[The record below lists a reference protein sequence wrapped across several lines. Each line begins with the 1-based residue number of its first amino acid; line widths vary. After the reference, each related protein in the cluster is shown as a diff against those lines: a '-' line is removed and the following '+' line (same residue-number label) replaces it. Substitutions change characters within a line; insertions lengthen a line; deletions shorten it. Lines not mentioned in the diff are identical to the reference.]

1 MIIRLIGMRKLVRFA
16 LAALFVTSS
25 STVAHAAITGTII
38 DMDGKPVA
46 GATIRAFASESSA
59 ALRARLMAG
68 KADRDPGA
76 TAKSSDSGSF
86 TIDLKSSPAVD
97 LEIEASDHPPTTIAT
112 VDGDDIGVIQL
123 AAQPVAKIRVTSGGK
138 PVANA
143 NILSGSEVRKTDT
156 AGETPVFGIGSVY
169 VVHPD
174 FAAGVRRDMNGA
186 VSSAHEIKLSSGVTV
201 SGKVVNT
208 AGPVPHAIV
217 SINGWPLAESAD
229 DGTFVVAHAPQGWQ
243 SLTAVRGNEIGSASR
258 PAKAGAVEIRLSK
271 GETFTGTVRDSV
283 TGAAVAGARM
293 SLTESADSFPTTAVS
308 DAKGRFTFG
317 PLLARS
323 YQIEGMHPSYGI
335 ASAAVLVPHVTTRAF
350 TALPVAHARGRVV
363 DEEKKPVAGAMV
375 SSPVSSGARRPSTLT
390 NAAGE
395 FAIRVVTSA
404 TPFALPIYAMKHGY
418 AGGMLEARK
427 WQPGETRN
435 DIVITLVRGFTIPVR
450 VLDRQHQP
458 VAHAY
463 VSLTRTGDRTRPR
476 QTAQQGFLF
485 PAECDDPTRPDC
497 RRTGADGS
505 VIFRTSEGPHAVFV
519 TGDEVAPKR
528 VPSVELTARSEPVVV
543 EVDRGVT
550 ISGRVVHA
558 DGTPV
563 AGAIV
568 EMPRSPIA
576 PRNATTDSDGS
587 FTIVGIAAGATTL
600 TALSSD
606 RHMTSAPVPVTA
618 PAKNVT
624 ITMPHGARIEGRV
637 VDRGTKQPV
646 TDFTVSV
653 PSRGARLGPG
663 PTPQQVHADD
673 GSYAIDNVP
682 PGTTQIAVTATGYV
696 TATRSDIT
704 PEEGKTVSGIDV
716 QLDRGASITGRV
728 TSAGAPVAGAQVSVT
743 ANRMPFFGGTTTD
756 ADGNYTVDGVA
767 EGERTLQFQRTGF
780 IVLHK
785 TVEVTAGKDLR
796 LDVELDHGAEI
807 RGRVTDRAGHNIPG
821 ANVAI
826 TGDRSGPSNMV
837 QTDLDGSFV
846 MQGLATGTYR
856 VTARKEGY
864 VSGDAN
870 DVTVPQS
877 QPLTFA
883 LDNGATITGR
893 VTGLSPEDLAQVV
906 VVASG
911 GTSRNQTPVDSA
923 GNFALHGMP
932 DGSIRV
938 AAMLSTAGR
947 NRMALPKTIVVENG
961 AAPPVELDF
970 NEGITISGH
979 VTHAG
984 VAVSMGSIMFSPT
997 PQTAQKNASVP
1008 GVQMGQIGGSGMI
1021 SADGSYAITL
1031 QAPGD
1036 YNVHINGQNL
1046 AYLTTYTA
1054 SSSATFDVDIRGAML
1069 RGHVVDAAT
1078 GAPLANAQ
1086 VMVFSRTVPAT
1097 GSATTDSEGHFAI
1110 DALVDAIYEVR
1121 ATREPYSAATQQ
1133 VTVSGGSAPEVEVRL
1148 EQAPAVTFHVT
1159 DSVTGAPVDASVM
1172 VTTDQH
1178 ANPSQA
1184 QRVENGV
1191 LKAWLKPG
1199 SYIALTFARFY
1210 VGKTTNFT
1218 TPPADVQLTLV
1229 HGGQLIIDAKSAQQV
1244 RLDQLGTRLPGPVR
1258 QGINGPYPTMPPG
1271 SYLLSVLD
1279 NSGSVVRTV
1288 PVVIVAG
1295 ETTTIQLP

>member
-1 MIIRLIGMRKLVRFA
+1 MIIRPMCMRKLARLA

-25 STVAHAAITGTII
+25 STIAHAAITGTII

-46 GATIRAFASESSA
+46 GATIRAFAPEGSV
-59 ALRARLMAG
+59 ALRARLVAG

-86 TIDLKSSPAVD
+86 TIDLKGSPAAD
-97 LEIEASDHPPTTIAT
+97 LEIEAPDHPRTTIAT

-123 AAQPVAKIRVTSGGK
+123 AAPPVAKIRVTSGGK

-143 NILSGSEVRKTDT
+143 IVLSGTEARKTD
-156 AGETPVFGIGSVY
+156 AVGETPAFGFGSFY

-174 FAAGVRRDMNGA
+174 FAAGPRRDTNGT
-186 VSSAHEIKLSSGVTV
+186 VSSVYEIKLSSGVSV
-201 SGKVVNT
+201 RGKVVNA
-208 AGPVPHAIV
+208 AGPVPHAVV

-229 DGTFVVAHAPQGWQ
+229 DGSFVVAHAPEGWQ
-243 SLTAVRGNEIGSASR
+243 SLTAVRGNDIGAATR
-258 PAKAGAVEIRLSK
+258 PAKAGAVEIRLAK

-293 SLTESADSFPTTAVS
+293 SLNEATDSFPATSVS
-308 DAKGRFTFG
+308 DARGRFTFG
-317 PLLARS
+317 PLLSRT

-335 ASAAVLVPHVTTRAF
+335 ASAAVLVPHVTARAF
-350 TALPVAHARGRVV
+350 AALPVAHARGRVV
-363 DEEKKPVAGAMV
+363 DEEKKPVAGAIV
-375 SSPVSSGARRPSTLT
+375 SSPVTTGPRRPSTLT

-395 FAIRVVTSA
+395 FVIRVVTSA
-404 TPFALPIYAMKHGY
+404 TPFALPIYALKRGY

-450 VLDRQHQP
+450 VRDRQHQP
-458 VAHAY
+458 VEHAY
-463 VSLTRTGDRTRPR
+463 VNLTRTGD
-476 QTAQQGFLF
+476 TAQQGFFF
-485 PAECDDPTRPDC
+485 PAECDDPSRQDC

-505 VIFRTSEGPHAVFV
+505 VVFRTSEGQHFVFV

-528 VPSVELTARSEPVVV
+528 VPAVTITARSEAVVV

-550 ISGRVVHA
+550 VSGRVVHA

-568 EMPRSPIA
+568 ELPRSQIA
-576 PRNATTDSDGS
+576 PRNATADSDGA
-587 FTIVGIAAGATTL
+587 FTLVGVAAGSTSL

-606 RHMTSAPVPVTA
+606 RRLSSAPVPVTA

-653 PSRGARLGPG
+653 PSRGRPGPG
-663 PTPQQVHADD
+663 PTPQQVHTDD
-673 GSYAIDNVP
+673 GSYAIDNVT
-682 PGTTQIAVTATGYV
+682 PGTAQIVVTATGFV

-704 PEEGKTVSGIDV
+704 AEEGKTASGIDV

-728 TSAGAPVAGAQVSVT
+728 TSGGAAVAGAQVAVT

-756 ADGNYTVDGVA
+756 ADGNYTLDGVA

-785 TVEVTAGKDLR
+785 TVEVTAGKDLH

-821 ANVAI
+821 ANVAVA
-826 TGDRSGPSNMV
+826 GDRSGPSNMT

-846 MQGLATGTYR
+846 MQGLATGSYHL
-856 VTARKEGY
+856 TARKDGY
-864 VSGDAN
+864 VSEDAN
-870 DVTVPQS
+870 DVAVPQS

-883 LDNGATITGR
+883 LDHGATITGR
-893 VTGLSPEDLAQVV
+893 VTGLAPEELAQVV

-911 GTSRNQTPVDSA
+911 GMSRNQTPVDAA
-923 GNFALHGMP
+923 GNFTLPGMP
-932 DGSIRV
+932 DGRIRV
-938 AAMLSTAGR
+938 DAMLSMPGR
-947 NRMALPKTIVVENG
+947 NRTALPKTIVVENG

-970 NEGITISGH
+970 SAGITISGH

-984 VAVSMGSIMFSPT
+984 VAVSMGSITFSPT
-997 PQTAQKNASVP
+997 PQTAQKNAAA
-1008 GVQMGQIGGSGMI
+1008 QMGQSGGSGMI
-1021 SADGSYAITL
+1021 SPDGSYVITL
-1031 QAPGD
+1031 QTPGD
-1036 YNVHINGQNL
+1036 YNVHINGQSL
-1046 AYLTTYTA
+1046 AYQTTYTA
-1054 SSSATFDVDIRGAML
+1054 SSSGTFDVDIRGAML

-1078 GAPLANAQ
+1078 GAPLANTQ
-1086 VMVFSRTVPAT
+1086 VLVMSRAVQAS

-1110 DALVDAIYEVR
+1110 DALVDAIYDLR
-1121 ATREPYSAATQQ
+1121 ATREPYSVATQQ
-1133 VTVSGGSAPEVEVRL
+1133 VTVSGGSAPDVEVRL

-1159 DSVTGAPVDASVM
+1159 DSVTGAPVDASIM
-1172 VTTDQH
+1172 VTTEQH
-1178 ANPSQA
+1178 TNPAQA
-1184 QRVENGV
+1184 QRVESGV
-1191 LKAWLKPG
+1191 FKAWLKPG
-1199 SYIALTFARFY
+1199 NYIAAAFARY
-1210 VGKTTNFT
+1210 YIGKTTNFT

-1229 HGGQLIIDAKSAQQV
+1229 RGGQMIIEAKSAQQV
-1244 RLDQLGTRLPGPVR
+1244 RLDQLGGRLPGPIHP
-1258 QGINGPYPTMPPG
+1258 GINGPYPTIPPG
-1271 SYLLSVLD
+1271 AYLLSILD

-1295 ETTTIQLP
+1295 ETTTVQLP

>member
-1 MIIRLIGMRKLVRFA
+1 MIIRLIGMRKLARFA

-46 GATIRAFASESSA
+46 GATIRAFAPESSA

-68 KADRDPGA
+68 KADRDLGA
-76 TAKSSDSGSF
+76 TAKSSDNGSF

-97 LEIEASDHPPTTIAT
+97 LEIEAPDHPRTTVAT
-112 VDGDDIGVIQL
+112 VDGDDLGVIQL

-143 NILSGSEVRKTDT
+143 IVLSGSEVRKTDT
-156 AGETPVFGIGSVY
+156 AGETPAFGFGPIY
-169 VVHPD
+169 VIHPD
-174 FAAGVRRDMNGA
+174 FAPGPRRDANGT
-186 VSSAHEIKLSSGVTV
+186 VSSLYEIKLSSGVSV
-201 SGKVVNT
+201 RGKVVNA

-229 DGTFVVAHAPQGWQ
+229 DGSFVVAHAPDGWQ
-243 SLTAVRGNEIGSASR
+243 SLTAVRGNEIGTATR

-271 GETFTGTVRDSV
+271 GETFTGNVRDSV
-283 TGAAVAGARM
+283 TGAPVAGARM
-293 SLTESADSFPTTAVS
+293 SLNESADSFPTTAVS

-317 PLLARS
+317 PLLAHS

-335 ASAAVLVPHVTTRAF
+335 ASAAVLVPHVTTRSFA
-350 TALPVAHARGRVV
+350 ALPVAHARGRVV
-363 DEEKKPVAGAMV
+363 DEEKKPVAGAIV
-375 SSPVSSGARRPSTLT
+375 TSPITTGPRRPSTLT

-395 FAIRVVTSA
+395 FVIRVVTSA
-404 TPFALPIYAMKHGY
+404 TPSALPIYAMKQGY

-463 VSLTRTGDRTRPR
+463 VNLTRIGDNS
-476 QTAQQGFLF
+476 QQGFF
-485 PAECDDPTRPDC
+485 APAQCDDPSRPDC

-505 VIFRTSEGPHAVFV
+505 VVFRTSEGPHSVFV

-528 VPSVELTARSEPVVV
+528 VPRVALTARSEPLVV

-563 AGAIV
+563 TGAIV
-568 EMPRSPIA
+568 ELPRSPIA
-576 PRNATTDSDGS
+576 PRNATTDSDGA
-587 FTIVGIAAGATTL
+587 FTLVGVAAGSTSL

-606 RHMTSAPVPVTA
+606 RRLSSAPVPVTA

-653 PSRGARLGPG
+653 PSRGRPGPG

-682 PGTTQIAVTATGYV
+682 PGTAQINVTATGFV

-704 PEEGKTVSGIDV
+704 AEEGKTVSGIDV

-728 TSAGAPVAGAQVSVT
+728 TSGGAPVAGAQVSLT

-756 ADGNYTVDGVA
+756 ADGNYTLDGVA
-767 EGERTLQFQRTGF
+767 EGERSIQFQRTGF
-780 IVLHK
+780 IILHK
-785 TVEVTAGKDLR
+785 TVEVTAGKDLH

-826 TGDRSGPSNMV
+826 SGDRGAPSNMV

-846 MQGLATGTYR
+846 MQGLATGSYHL
-856 VTARKEGY
+856 TARKEGY
-864 VSGDAN
+864 VSQDAN

-883 LDNGATITGR
+883 LDHGATITGR

-906 VVASG
+906 VAASG
-911 GTSRNQTPVDSA
+911 GTSHNQTAVDSA
-923 GNFALHGMP
+923 GNFTLLGMP
-932 DGSIRV
+932 DGRIRV
-938 AAMLSTAGR
+938 DAFISMPGK
-947 NRMALPKTIVVENG
+947 NRTALPKTIDVENG

-970 NEGITISGH
+970 SEGITINGH

-984 VAVSMGSIMFSPT
+984 VAVSMASIMFSPT
-997 PQTAQKNASVP
+997 PQTAQKIVAA
-1008 GVQMGQIGGSGMI
+1008 QMGRAGGSGMI
-1021 SADGSYAITL
+1021 SSDGSYMVTL
-1031 QAPGD
+1031 LTPGD
-1036 YNVHINGQNL
+1036 YIVRINGQGL
-1046 AYLTTYTA
+1046 AYQTTYTA
-1054 SSSATFDVDIRGAML
+1054 SSSGTFDVDIRGAML
-1069 RGHVVDAAT
+1069 RGHVVDAET

-1086 VMVFSRTVPAT
+1086 VMVFSRAVPAS
-1097 GSATTDSEGHFAI
+1097 GSATTDSEGHFAV
-1110 DALVDAIYEVR
+1110 DALVDAVYDLR
-1121 ATREPYSAATQQ
+1121 ATREPYSTATQQ

-1159 DSVTGAPVDASVM
+1159 DSVTGAPVDASIM
-1172 VTTDQH
+1172 VTTGQH
-1178 ANPSQA
+1178 ANPAQA
-1184 QRVENGV
+1184 QRVESGV

-1199 SYIALTFARFY
+1199 NYVASTFARFY
-1210 VGKTTNFT
+1210 VGKNMNFT

-1244 RLDQLGTRLPGPVR
+1244 RLEQLGTRLPGPIR

>member
-1 MIIRLIGMRKLVRFA
+1 MIIRPIDMRKLARLAF
-16 LAALFVTSS
+16 AALLVTSS
-25 STVAHAAITGTII
+25 STIAHAAITGTII

-59 ALRARLMAG
+59 AMRARLVAG

-97 LEIEASDHPPTTIAT
+97 LEIEASDHPRTTIAT

-138 PVANA
+138 AVANA
-143 NILSGSEVRKTDT
+143 IVLSGSEVRKTDT

-174 FAAGVRRDMNGA
+174 FAAGLRRDMNGA
-186 VSSAHEIKLSSGVTV
+186 ISSAHEIKLSSGVSV
-201 SGKVVNT
+201 RGKVVNAT
-208 AGPVPHAIV
+208 GPVPHAIV

-229 DGTFVVAHAPQGWQ
+229 DGTFVVTHAPEGWQ
-243 SLTAVRGNEIGSASR
+243 SLTAVRGNEIGAVTR
-258 PAKAGAVEIRLSK
+258 PAKAGAVEIRLAK

-293 SLTESADSFPTTAVS
+293 SLNESAESFPTAAVS

-350 TALPVAHARGRVV
+350 AALPVAHARGRVI
-363 DEEKKPVAGAMV
+363 DEEKKPVAGAVV
-375 SSPVSSGARRPSTLT
+375 SSPITTGPRRPSTLT

-395 FAIRVVTSA
+395 FVIRVVTSA
-404 TPFALPIYAMKHGY
+404 TPLALPIYATKHGY
-418 AGGMLEARK
+418 AGGMMEARK

-435 DIVITLVRGFTIPVR
+435 DIVITLVRGFTIPVCVR
-450 VLDRQHQP
+450 DRQHQP
-458 VAHAY
+458 VEHAY
-463 VSLTRTGDRTRPR
+463 VNLTRVGDN
-476 QTAQQGFLF
+476 AQQGFF
-485 PAECDDPTRPDC
+485 SSAQCDDPSLPDC

-505 VIFRTSEGPHAVFV
+505 VVFRTSEGRHSVFV

-528 VPSVELTARSEPVVV
+528 VPSVTLTARSEPLVV

-637 VDRGTKQPV
+637 VDRGTKHPV

-653 PSRGARLGPG
+653 PSRGGRPGPG

-673 GSYAIDNVP
+673 GSYAIDNVA
-682 PGTTQIAVTATGYV
+682 PGTAQVAVTATGYV

-704 PEEGKTVSGIDV
+704 AEEGKTVSGIDV

-728 TSAGAPVAGAQVSVT
+728 TSGGAPVAGVQVSLA
-743 ANRMPFFGGTTTD
+743 ANRMPVFGGMTTD
-756 ADGNYTVDGVA
+756 ADGNYTIDGVA

-785 TVEVTAGKDLR
+785 TVEVAAGKDLR

-826 TGDRSGPSNMV
+826 TGDRSAPSNMT

-846 MQGLATGTYR
+846 MQGLATGSYR
-856 VTARKEGY
+856 VTARKDGY
-864 VSGDAN
+864 VSEDAN

-883 LDNGATITGR
+883 LDHGATITGR
-893 VTGLSPEDLAQVV
+893 VTGLAPEDLAQVV

-911 GTSRNQTPVDSA
+911 GTSRNQTPVDAA
-923 GNFALHGMP
+923 GNFTLPGMP
-932 DGSIRV
+932 DGRIRV
-938 AAMLSTAGR
+938 DAMLSTPGR
-947 NRMALPKTIVVENG
+947 NRTALPKIIVVENG

-970 NEGITISGH
+970 SDGITISGH

-984 VAVSMGSIMFSPT
+984 VAVSMASIMFSPT
-997 PQTAQKNASVP
+997 PQTAQKNAAA
-1008 GVQMGQIGGSGMI
+1008 QIGRSGGSGMI
-1021 SADGSYAITL
+1021 SPDGSYVVTL
-1031 QAPGD
+1031 LTPGD
-1036 YNVHINGQNL
+1036 YYVHINGQSL
-1046 AYLTTYTA
+1046 AYQTTYTA
-1054 SSSATFDVDIRGAML
+1054 SSSGTFDVDIRGAML

-1086 VMVFSRTVPAT
+1086 VIVFARVVQASS
-1097 GSATTDSEGHFAI
+1097 SAMTDSEGHFAI
-1110 DALVDAIYEVR
+1110 DALVDAVYDLR
-1121 ATREPYSAATQQ
+1121 ATREPYSVATQQ

-1159 DSVTGAPVDASVM
+1159 DSVTGAPVDASIM
-1172 VTTDQH
+1172 VATEQH
-1178 ANPSQA
+1178 TNPAQA
-1184 QRVENGV
+1184 QRVESGV
-1191 LKAWLKPG
+1191 LKAWLQPG
-1199 SYIALTFARFY
+1199 NYVASTFARY
-1210 VGKTTNFT
+1210 YIGKTANFT
-1218 TPPADVQLTLV
+1218 TPSADVQLTLV
-1229 HGGQLIIDAKSAQQV
+1229 HGGQLIIEAKSAQQV
-1244 RLDQLGTRLPGPVR
+1244 RIDQIGAGFPGPVR
-1258 QGINGPYPTMPPG
+1258 PGINGPYPTMPPG

>member
-1 MIIRLIGMRKLVRFA
+1 MMIRLIDMRKLARFA

-25 STVAHAAITGTII
+25 STIAHAAITGTII

-46 GATIRAFASESSA
+46 GATIRAFAPESSA
-59 ALRARLMAG
+59 ALRARLVAG

-76 TAKSSDSGSF
+76 TAKSSDSGTFS
-86 TIDLKSSPAVD
+86 IDLKSSPAVD
-97 LEIEASDHPPTTIAT
+97 LEIEAPDHPRTTIAT

-123 AAQPVAKIRVTSGGK
+123 AAPPVAKIRVTSGGK

-143 NILSGSEVRKTDT
+143 IVLSGSEVRKTDD

-174 FAAGVRRDMNGA
+174 FAPGSRRDMNGA
-186 VSSAHEIKLSSGVTV
+186 ISSLHEIKLSRGVSV
-201 SGKVVNT
+201 RGRVVNG

-217 SINGWPLAESAD
+217 SVNGWPLAESAD
-229 DGTFVVAHAPQGWQ
+229 DGTFVVAHAPDGWQ
-243 SLTAVRGNEIGSASR
+243 LLTAARGNEIGAATR
-258 PAKAGAVEIRLSK
+258 PAKTGAVEIRLAK

-293 SLTESADSFPTTAVS
+293 SLNEGADSLPATAVS

-317 PLLARS
+317 PLLSRT

-350 TALPVAHARGRVV
+350 AALPVAHARGRVV
-363 DEEKKPVAGAMV
+363 DEEKKPVAGAIV
-375 SSPVSSGARRPSTLT
+375 TSPVTTGPRRPSTLT

-404 TPFALPIYAMKHGY
+404 TPFALPIYASKRGY

-435 DIVITLVRGFTIPVR
+435 DIVITLVRGFAIAVR
-450 VLDRQHQP
+450 VRDRQHQP
-458 VAHAY
+458 VEHAY
-463 VSLTRTGDRTRPR
+463 VNLTRTGDG
-476 QTAQQGFLF
+476 AQQGFF
-485 PAECDDPTRPDC
+485 APAACDDPTRQDC
-497 RRTGADGS
+497 RRTSADGS
-505 VIFRTSEGPHAVFV
+505 VVFRTSEGPHSVFV

-528 VPSVELTARSEPVVV
+528 VPSVTLTARSEPLVV

-568 EMPRSPIA
+568 ELPRSPIA
-576 PRNATTDSDGS
+576 PRNATADSDGA
-587 FTIVGIAAGATTL
+587 FTLVGIAAGPTSL
-600 TALSSD
+600 TAVSSD
-606 RHMTSAPVPVTA
+606 RRLSSAPVPVTA

-637 VDRGTKQPV
+637 VDRATKQPV

-653 PSRGARLGPG
+653 PSRGRPGPS

-673 GSYAIDNVP
+673 GSYAIDNVA
-682 PGTTQIAVTATGYV
+682 PGTFQIAVTATGFV
-696 TATRSDIT
+696 TATRTDIT
-704 PEEGKTVSGIDV
+704 AEEGKTVSGIDV

-728 TSAGAPVAGAQVSVT
+728 TSGGAPVAGAQVAVT

-756 ADGNYTVDGVA
+756 ADGNYTLDGVA
-767 EGERTLQFQRTGF
+767 EGERTLQFTRTGY

-785 TVEVTAGKDLR
+785 TVEVTAAKDLH

-826 TGDRSGPSNMV
+826 AGDRSGPSNMT

-846 MQGLATGTYR
+846 MQGLATGSYR

-864 VSGDAN
+864 VSEDVN
-870 DVTVPQS
+870 DVTVPQT

-883 LDNGATITGR
+883 LDHGATITGR
-893 VTGLSPEDLAQVV
+893 VTGLAPEELAQVV

-923 GNFALHGMP
+923 GNFTLHGMP
-932 DGSIRV
+932 DGRIRV
-938 AAMLSTAGR
+938 DAMLSTAGR
-947 NRMALPKTIVVENG
+947 NRTALPKIIVVENG

-970 NEGITISGH
+970 SEGITISGH

-984 VAVSMGSIMFSPT
+984 AAVSMASIIFFPT
-997 PQTAQKNASVP
+997 PQTAQKNAAA
-1008 GVQMGQIGGSGMI
+1008 QMGQGGGSGMI
-1021 SADGSYAITL
+1021 SPDGSYVVTL
-1031 QAPGD
+1031 MMPGD
-1036 YNVHINGQNL
+1036 YNVRINGQNL
-1046 AYLTTYTA
+1046 AYQTTYTA
-1054 SSSATFDVDIRGAML
+1054 TSSSTFDIDIHGAML

-1078 GAPLANAQ
+1078 GAPLANVQ
-1086 VMVFSRTVPAT
+1086 VMVFSRAVQAN
-1097 GSATTDSEGHFAI
+1097 GSATTDSDGHFAI
-1110 DALVDAIYEVR
+1110 DALIDAIYDLR
-1121 ATREPYSAATQQ
+1121 ATREPYSVATQQ

-1178 ANPSQA
+1178 ANPAQA
-1184 QRVENGV
+1184 QRVESGV

-1199 SYIALTFARFY
+1199 NYIAAVFGRY
-1210 VGKTTNFT
+1210 YIGKTTNFT
-1218 TPPADVQLTLV
+1218 TPPADVQITLV
-1229 HGGQLIIDAKSAQQV
+1229 RGGQMIIEAKSAQQV
-1244 RLDQLGTRLPGPVR
+1244 RLDQLGGRLPGPVHP
-1258 QGINGPYPTMPPG
+1258 GINGPYPTIAPG

-1295 ETTTIQLP
+1295 ETTTVQLP